1 MMFPPFYR
9 YPYYRNYHPY
19 YNSYY
24 NNLRPNVKNFDDV
37 KHEAKP
43 IKEIKKETSSFKETS
58 SDKRIN
64 DEPLFE
70 IMGIKLYFDDILI
83 LCLIFFLYQEGT
95 DDSFL
100 MIALV
105 LLLMS

>member
-9 YPYYRNYHPY
+9 YPYYRNYP
-19 YNSYY
+19 SYY
-24 NNLRPNVKNFDDV
+24 NNYYRTIPNIN
-37 KHEAKP
+37 P
-43 IKEIKKETSSFKETS
+43 IDNKKEEVIPYEKQEKKTSSHTETRTEDS
-58 SDKRIN
+58 IN
-64 DEPLFE
+64 DKPLFE
-70 IMGIKLYFDDILI
+70 IMGIKLYFDDILL

>member
-1 MMFPPFYR
+1 MMFPPYYR
-9 YPYYRNYHPY
+9 YPYYKNYHN

-24 NNLRPNVKNFDDV
+24 NHLNPYDENSNNSKYE
-37 KHEAKP
+37 HEP
-43 IKEIKKETSSFKETS
+43 IKDKKKETSSLKETS
-58 SDKRIN
+58 LDKQIN

-100 MIALV
+100 LIALV

>member
-1 MMFPPFYR
+1 M
-9 YPYYRNYHPY
+9 
-19 YNSYY
+19 
-24 NNLRPNVKNFDDV
+24 KN
-37 KHEAKP
+37 
-43 IKEIKKETSSFKETS
+43 KKKKTSSHTETRTEDS
-58 SDKRIN
+58 IN
-64 DEPLFE
+64 DKPLFE
-70 IMGIKLYFDDILI
+70 IMGIKLYFDDILL

>member
-9 YPYYRNYHPY
+9 YPYYRNYPY
-19 YNSYY
+19 YNTHY
-24 NNLRPNVKNFDDV
+24 NIRQNTKN
-37 KHEAKP
+37 
-43 IKEIKKETSSFKETS
+43 IKNEKKEEPKKESKKETSSSSESRKTS
-58 SDKRIN
+58 LDDSIN
-64 DEPLFE
+64 EKPLFE

-95 DDSFL
+95 DDAFL